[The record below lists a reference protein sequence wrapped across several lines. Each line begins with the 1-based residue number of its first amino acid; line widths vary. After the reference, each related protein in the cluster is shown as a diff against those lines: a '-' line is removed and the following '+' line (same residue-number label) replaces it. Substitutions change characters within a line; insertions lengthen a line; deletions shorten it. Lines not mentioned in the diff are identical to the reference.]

1 MTHFVT
7 RAFRFDLPG
16 NDWDELTVQLFSPT
30 RDDDT
35 TLFAIARTPLL
46 EGSSVDAEEIVKKL
60 PSRPDVEREVVR
72 SERVE
77 VGPQEAQDVSVI
89 SRTLRSADYFRLV
102 CVAYYDLELTFQWT
116 GPVAERASI
125 DARADRTLESLKFR
139 RR

>member
-1 MTHFVT
+1 VTHFVT

-46 EGSSVDAEEIVKKL
+46 EGGTVDAEEIVKKL
-60 PSRPDVEREVVR
+60 PPRPDVEREIVR

-77 VGPQEAQDVSVI
+77 VGPQEAQDVSVV

>member
-46 EGSSVDAEEIVKKL
+46 EGGTVDAEEIVKKL
-60 PSRPDVEREVVR
+60 PTRPDVEREIVR

-77 VGPQEAQDVSVI
+77 VGPQEAQDVSVV

-116 GPVAERASI
+116 GPVAERAAI